1 MVAPMNFSIERYKHY
16 FQIPDGELI
25 GRPVY
30 FRKSYEMKKVSEH
43 DKRYYPAEE
52 AESKMFLFD
61 DIIDCTTDNL
71 NKVGKGTRYKI
82 KNSHGEYSV
91 MTD

>member
-1 MVAPMNFSIERYKHY
+1 
-16 FQIPDGELI
+16 
-25 GRPVY
+25 
-30 FRKSYEMKKVSEH
+30 MKKVSEA

-71 NKVGKGTRYKI
+71 NKVGKSTRYKI
-82 KNSHGEYSV
+82 KNSQGEYSV
-91 MTD
+91 MTDQIRNEKMEMSEAEKKYWFYSILKDQHFDPFVVRK